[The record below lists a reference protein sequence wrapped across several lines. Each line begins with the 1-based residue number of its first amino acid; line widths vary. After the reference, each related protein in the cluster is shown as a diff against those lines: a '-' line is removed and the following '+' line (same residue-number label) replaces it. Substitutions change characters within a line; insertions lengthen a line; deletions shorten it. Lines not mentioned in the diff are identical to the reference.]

1 MYIQLVSVL
10 LMLSLYSFSSGCDL
24 IDLRHTQ
31 FWWFEK
37 FIRSL
42 RVRMISH
49 SDILQMLYLQ
59 FPFSFMI
66 LSN

>member
-1 MYIQLVSVL
+1 MNIQLVSVRL
-10 LMLSLYSFSSGCDL
+10 ILTLYSFSSGCDL
-24 IDLRHTQ
+24 IGLRHTQ

-37 FIRSL
+37 FNRSL

-59 FPFSFMI
+59 FPSS
-66 LSN
+66 L